1 MIRFKLT
8 LQLALIAF
16 ALAPAIPLP
25 AEERMRAGLWELT
38 TTVNGKPSG
47 LARNTCF
54 TPAMVELTNS
64 PAKTLREATQKAAT
78 KGGYCSL
85 KDYKMDGNAISMTIV
100 CGARSSAT
108 SSTYSANVFDT
119 VNTSTEA
126 GVTTVSH
133 IKGRFLGPC
142 K

>member
-16 ALAPAIPLP
+16 ALAPAIPLR

-38 TTVNGKPSG
+38 TTVNGKPGG
-47 LARNTCF
+47 LTHNTCF
-54 TPAMVELTNS
+54 TPAMLELTNG
-64 PAKTLREATQKAAT
+64 PAKTLRESMEKAVT
-78 KGGYCSL
+78 KGGHCSL
-85 KDYKMDGNAISMTIV
+85 KDYKMDGNAISTSTV
-100 CGARSSAT
+100 CGAMSLTT

-126 GVTTVSH
+126 GVTTVTH
-133 IKGRFLGPC
+133 IKGRLLGAC